1 MTAEAILTV
10 GPGCD
15 PVVAVH
21 SLVEAAEQVKV
32 TNWVE
37 FPDSL
42 LVFVMVPGDANSGT
56 VYVLDRKPG
65 VWYWV
70 DFDDSQYGGYGVA
83 DLERLLGECS
93 LLSLVE
99 RPGLLRTGLNWFLR
113 LARRLWRL
121 LNNGRNSSAKPAWLN
136 EGMYLEKIQPR
147 LAAITIFALSPALRV
162 CESYAA
168 ASARADAARIPGI
181 GRFLPNWLT
190 FLRIPVN
197 N

>member
-1 MTAEAILTV
+1 MFGRMTVEAILTV

-15 PVVAVH
+15 PISAAH

-32 TNWVE
+32 TKWIE

-42 LVFVMVPGDANSGT
+42 LVFVMVPGDTNSGA

-70 DFDDSQYGGYGVA
+70 DFEDSQYGGYRLA

-99 RPGLLRTGLNWFLR
+99 RPGLLRTGLNWFLEIGKSP
-113 LARRLWRL
+113 LAT
-121 LNNGRNSSAKPAWLN
+121 A
-136 EGMYLEKIQPR
+136 
-147 LAAITIFALSPALRV
+147 
-162 CESYAA
+162 
-168 ASARADAARIPGI
+168 
-181 GRFLPNWLT
+181 
-190 FLRIPVN
+190 
-197 N
+197 